1 MSAYGL
7 SKELGI
13 SRKMATKY
21 IENYFDRYKG
31 VKQFIDRTI
40 KEAKK
45 TGKTSTLLGRIRFL
59 PDINSSNKNMREF
72 AERTAIN
79 TPVQGTA
86 ADLIKVAMIKFDAAI
101 RDKKLETAMLLS
113 VHDEIVFE
121 APQDEIDTVKK
132 LAADIMENVWD
143 LRVPLK
149 VNIASGKNWAQAH

>member
-1 MSAYGL
+1 
-7 SKELGI
+7 
-13 SRKMATKY
+13 
-21 IENYFDRYKG
+21 
-31 VKQFIDRTI
+31 
-40 KEAKK
+40 
-45 TGKTSTLLGRIRFL
+45 
-59 PDINSSNKNMREF
+59 MREF